1 MDLGTL
7 PPQALSLASV
17 GQDNHAM
24 ANINLDAV
32 RQAANIRQAA
42 THAERHSVL
51 DWLRLYCTDPAVKH
65 AASRK
70 LHQPGSNTWALEAD
84 VFKAWTTTPGRVL
97 WLHGIPGAGKTVL
110 CSTLIDHVQ
119 GLCKA
124 QPGARL
130 AYYYF
135 DSGDPSNQ
143 NPGRVFRCLL
153 WQLTRQHDVV
163 PSPVLDLYHKDRKKV
178 SDDQLAST
186 LFEVLRGDRQP
197 FIILDGLDECAGEER
212 GRFFDVL
219 LKHLG
224 RASCKVN
231 FLATSRKQPDIE
243 ERMGE
248 IPNSRLH
255 VMPIF
260 TRDVTT
266 DIRLYV
272 AAQLATQRATRD
284 WNDETLE
291 KEVEDTISEQA
302 HGMCVGPLGRKCPTT
317 I

>member
-1 MDLGTL
+1 M
-7 PPQALSLASV
+7 ASS
-17 GQDNHAM
+17 
-24 ANINLDAV
+24 NLDGV
-32 RQAANIRQAA
+32 RQAAARSKRQ
-42 THAERHSVL
+42 SVL
-51 DWLRLYCTDPAVKH
+51 DWLYCTDPAVKH

-84 VFKAWTTTPGRVL
+84 VFKDWTTTPGRVL
-97 WLHGIPGAGKTVL
+97 WLHGIPGAGKTIL

-124 QPGARL
+124 QSGAHL

-143 NPGRVFRCLL
+143 NPGRIFRCLL

-163 PSPVLDLYHKDRKKV
+163 SSPVLDLYEGRKKV

-186 LFEVLRGDRQP
+186 LCEVFRGDGQS
-197 FIILDGLDECAGEER
+197 FIILDGLDECAEENR

-231 FLATSRKQPDIE
+231 FLVTSRKQPDME
-243 ERMGE
+243 ERMGQV
-248 IPNSRLH
+248 PNSKLH

-260 TRDVTT
+260 TSDVTT

-291 KEVEDTISEQA
+291 KEVEDTVSEQA
-302 HGMCVGPLGRKCPTT
+302 HGMCVGPPSAVESALQYEADTL
-317 I
+317 